1 MPNTATVRERVQ
13 ELTWALVDD
22 QITPDEL
29 QLLESLL
36 LGDDAAR
43 ETYLD
48 CIQLHADLTTHF
60 AEAAQPSARRSP
72 VIGFLGEAFPPAEAQ
87 RTQS

>member
-1 MPNTATVRERVQ
+1 MPNAPTVRERVQ

-29 QLLESLL
+29 QLLEGLL

-48 CIQLHADLTTHF
+48 CVQLHADLVDHF
-60 AEAAQPSARRSP
+60 ALPAQPSARRTP
-72 VIGFLGEAFPPAEAQ
+72 VIGFLGEAFPPTEAQ
-87 RTQS
+87 STP